1 MELQTAFY
9 IIGIIF
15 MSLMLLIMIGIVVAV
30 FVIKHKI
37 DSIHRQI
44 EERLSV
50 VTNLKNFGSDLVDA
64 AKQAV
69 SKK

>member
-69 SKK
+69 GKK